1 MICLMVIELRLKN
14 EEEKIQRR
22 ILEGDEVC
30 VVVVQIGKWAFFL
43 RGKNWK
49 GECAGATAS
58 LACRSTK

>member
-1 MICLMVIELRLKN
+1 MVIELRLKD

-22 ILEGDEVC
+22 ILEEDEVC
-30 VVVVQIGKWAFFL
+30 VVVVQIGKWAFFCAG
-43 RGKNWK
+43 RIGRK